1 MLFSSNPFL
10 FFFLP
15 IVLLL
20 YYGVFKPLFKSI
32 TPRNILLLIFSLFFY
47 AWGEEVFV
55 FVLLGSITANYIF
68 GLLVDKYRE
77 NKPVAMTII
86 ALSCIFNLTIIFIGK
101 YLVFTVTNLNA
112 LLGTRIPVPEIA
124 LPIGISFFTFQAL
137 SYVIDI
143 YRQNGKVQK
152 NPLNVGLYI
161 TFFPQLIAGP
171 IVRYETVAE
180 QINYR
185 TENLEDFSKGVCRF
199 IVGLAKKV
207 IISNNMALVA
217 DAVFGADSPAVA
229 TAWMGA
235 LAYMFQIYF
244 DFSGYSDMAIGLGK
258 MFGFHFEEN
267 FDYPYISTSIT
278 EFWRRWHI
286 SLGTWFRDYV
296 YFPMGGSRVE
306 SKARLIFNLFV
317 VWLLTGVWHG
327 ANWTF
332 IVWGVYYF
340 ILLVIEKLFLLDHI
354 KNINKKPVYLRALS
368 NISTLFFVI
377 IGWVVFRA
385 ENLGAFGNYI
395 TSMFGGTA
403 LTDDMF
409 LGYFADKA
417 VIFLLAVVFSLPI
430 AQKVNELCRRN
441 AALGKV
447 QNVLYPIVI
456 FVLFLASAAY
466 IVKGSYNP
474 FIYFNF

>member
-20 YYGVFKPLFKSI
+20 YYGVFKPFFKGF
-32 TPRNILLLIFSLFFY
+32 TARNVFLLIASLFFY
-47 AWGEEVFV
+47 GWGEEVFV
-55 FVLLGSITANYIF
+55 FVLMGSILANYVF

-77 NKPVAMTII
+77 NKPVAKFV
-86 ALSCIFNLTIIFIGK
+86 IFLTCVVNLTVIFIGK
-101 YLVFTVTNLNA
+101 YLMFTLNNVNA
-112 LLGTRIPVPEIA
+112 LFKTGFPVPEIA

-137 SYVIDI
+137 SYVIDV
-143 YRQNGKVQK
+143 YRKDGKVQK

-161 TFFPQLIAGP
+161 VFFPQLIAGP

-185 TENLEDFSKGVCRF
+185 EENLEDFSKGVCRF

-207 IISNNMALVA
+207 IISNNMAIVA
-217 DAVFGADSPAVA
+217 DTVFGAESPAMA
-229 TAWMGA
+229 TAWLGA

-244 DFSGYSDMAIGLGK
+244 DFSGYSDMAMGLGP
-258 MFGFHFEEN
+258 MFGFHFKEN
-267 FDYPYISTSIT
+267 FDYPYISTSVT

-306 SKARLIFNLFV
+306 SKFRLIFNLFV
-317 VWLLTGVWHG
+317 VWFLTGVWHG

-332 IVWGVYYF
+332 IVWGIYYF
-340 ILLVIEKLFLLDHI
+340 VLLVIEKLFLLNYI
-354 KNINKKPVYLRALS
+354 KTISEKPIYMRALS
-368 NISTLFFVI
+368 HIVTLFAVI
-377 IGWVVFRA
+377 MGWVVFRA
-385 ENLGAFGNYI
+385 ENLSAFGTY
-395 TSMFGGTA
+395 TVSMFA
-403 LTDDMF
+403 NPVLTDDMF
-409 LGYFADKA
+409 WGYFTDKA
-417 VIFLLAVVFSLPI
+417 VIFVFAILFSMPVAPMANRIFAKNLALKKIQGFVYPFVVF
-430 AQKVNELCRRN
+430 A
-441 AALGKV
+441 
-447 QNVLYPIVI
+447 
-456 FVLFLASAAY
+456 LFLVSAAY

>member
-20 YYGVFKPLFKSI
+20 YYGIFKPFFKSV
-32 TPRNILLLIFSLFFY
+32 TPRNILLLIVSLFFY
-47 AWGEEVFV
+47 GWGEEVFV
-55 FVLLGSITANYIF
+55 FVLCGSILANYVF

-77 NKPVAMTII
+77 NKPVAYTVI
-86 ALSCIFNLTIIFIGK
+86 ALSCIVNLAVIFVGK
-101 YLVFTVTNLNA
+101 YLVFTLTNVN
-112 LLGTRIPVPEIA
+112 LLFKSNIPVPEIA

-185 TENLEDFSKGVCRF
+185 RETLENFSKGTCRF

-217 DAVFGADSPAVA
+217 DTVFGADAPAVA
-229 TAWMGA
+229 TAWMGII
-235 LAYMFQIYF
+235 AYAFQIYF
-244 DFSGYSDMAIGLGK
+244 DFSGYSDMAIGLGH
-258 MFGFHFEEN
+258 MFGFEFEEN

-296 YFPMGGSRVE
+296 YFPLGGSRVE
-306 SKARLIFNLFV
+306 SKTRLIFNLFV
-317 VWLLTGVWHG
+317 VWFLTGVWHG

-340 ILLVIEKLFLLDHI
+340 VLLVIEKTFLLSHI
-354 KNINKKPVYLRALS
+354 KNIKKKPVYIRA
-368 NISTLFFVI
+368 ISHIATLFLVL
-377 IGWVVFRA
+377 IGWVVFRV
-385 ENLGAFGNYI
+385 ESLGAFGEYLKA
-395 TSMFGGTA
+395 MFAGSS

-409 LGYFADKA
+409 FGYFRDKA
-417 VIFLLAVVFSLPI
+417 VIFIFALIFSMPLAK
-430 AQKVNELCRRN
+430 KVNELCRKN
-441 AALGKV
+441 TALATV
-447 QNVLYPIVI
+447 QSVVYPFVI
-456 FVLFLASAAY
+456 FALFLASSAY